1 MCVFP
6 SYCRMLD
13 QRQELYV
20 NVLSLKE
27 FQAFEIKNSYLHNKG
42 LLQCYTTRQYY
53 SILQTVSSGALALRI
68 LDSTYVVVHSMY
80 SFVCSTIQQKVL
92 FPSPQRIWRRLRFA
106 ALNSFRTAAQ
116 WTKNVQF
123 EPLRGFLF
131 LPKIRQSKIN
141 SSLVAGPMG
150 QMNRRP
156 SV

>member
-1 MCVFP
+1 MYIFP

-20 NVLSLKE
+20 NVLRLKA

-80 SFVCSTIQQKVL
+80 SVCNTIEQKVL

-106 ALNSFRTAAQ
+106 ALNSFRTAAH
-116 WTKNVQF
+116 WTKNVWF
-123 EPLRGFLF
+123 ETILEFYKTRIKKCLF
-131 LPKIRQSKIN
+131 
-141 SSLVAGPMG
+141 AGTF
-150 QMNRRP
+150 
-156 SV
+156 